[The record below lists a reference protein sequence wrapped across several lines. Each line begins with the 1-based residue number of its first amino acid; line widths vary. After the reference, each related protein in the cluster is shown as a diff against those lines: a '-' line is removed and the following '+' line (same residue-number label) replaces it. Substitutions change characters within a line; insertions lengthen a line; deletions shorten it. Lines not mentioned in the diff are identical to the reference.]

1 MNTWTIQVEENSKQ
15 YRLVIMAMLVSV
27 CSFLTYYCDAVL
39 KTSIAFTHIY
49 YIPIILASLWWKRK
63 GLLVTFFLIAAW
75 FLSHTMFKSALFG
88 TDDFLQVTMFSVVGI
103 LTALVGETNG
113 KTANKLYQA
122 NAYLGNL
129 FNYASVPVIV
139 WDSEFKITRFNRA
152 FERLTGKT
160 AEDVLNCSIEVL
172 FPPDKCGEATR
183 HIRRTN
189 KGDQWEA
196 VEIPILGADKT
207 VRTVL
212 WNSANL
218 YTSKGKLV
226 TATIAQ
232 GIDITEHNKAEKKL
246 SDQYQKLRSLA
257 LELALA
263 EERQRHRIASGL
275 HDSIGQKLSAV
286 KILAQTLRKKTSAE
300 PCDHLDKIIDWV
312 ESSIKE
318 VRELTFELSPKI
330 LYELGLKVA
339 LESLI
344 EQIEKDCSSKSHY
357 TEDCSSKFHYTY
369 DGPVNI
375 LSKKIRLTIFCAIR
389 ELLVNTCKHAK
400 AENVFI
406 DVQMTNSCL
415 RVIIKDDGVG
425 FDSSKVLNEGV
436 IVGGFG
442 LFSIQLQLMEI
453 DGQVSI
459 DSQVGSGT
467 QVSLICKLTSPEVN

>member
-1 MNTWTIQVEENSKQ
+1 VITLL
-15 YRLVIMAMLVSV
+15 LVGICV
-27 CSFLTYYCDAVL
+27 LTYYCHVAL
-39 KTSIAFTHIY
+39 KVSSVFTHLY
-49 YIPIILASLWWKRK
+49 YIPIVLSSIWWKRK
-63 GLLVTFFLIAAW
+63 GLVVTAFLGGVLL
-75 FLSHTMFKSALFG
+75 LSNHYFRLDTSIDDYLRFTMFLF
-88 TDDFLQVTMFSVVGI
+88 VGI
-103 LTALVGETNG
+103 LTALVSEKIG
-113 KTANKLYQA
+113 KIADKLYQA
-122 NAYLGNL
+122 NTYLGNL

-139 WDSEFKITRFNRA
+139 WDSEFKITRFNCA
-152 FERLTGKT
+152 FERLTGKK
-160 AEDVLNCSIEVL
+160 AEDVLGCSIEVL
-172 FPPDKCGEATR
+172 FPPDKYEEATR
-183 HIRRTN
+183 HIRRTK

-196 VEIPILGADKT
+196 VEIPILSADKT

-218 YTSKGKLV
+218 YISKGNLI

-232 GIDITEHNKAEKKL
+232 GIDITDRHIAEKKL
-246 SDQYQKLRSLA
+246 FVQYKKLRSLA

-263 EERQRHRIASGL
+263 EERQKHRIASGL

-286 KILAQTLRKKTSAE
+286 KILAQALRKKTSAE

-330 LYELGLKVA
+330 LYELGLKIA

-344 EQIEKDCSSKSHY
+344 EQFEKDYSF
-357 TEDCSSKFHYTY
+357 KFHYTY

-375 LSKKIRLTIFCAIR
+375 LSKKIRLIIFCAIR

-415 RVIIKDDGVG
+415 RVTVKDDGVG
-425 FDSSKVLNEGV
+425 FDPSRVLNDGAMV
-436 IVGGFG
+436 DGFG

-453 DGQVSI
+453 NGQFSI

-467 QVSLICKLTSPEVN
+467 QISMICKLTSPEVY